1 MQSCYRGASIF
12 ARDKKVRGRTSAKLL
27 ANRPTPVRLVF
38 VAFMLLAFFLQ
49 SYATQTHIHVEP
61 DGLILAKLQVVSH
74 DAKKGGAPAQDNPN
88 DCPLCQLLYGGQ
100 YVAPTA
106 LIFFL
111 PMVAV
116 SVIEAV
122 QAVLPHYDAASHNWL
137 GRAPPRH

>member
-1 MQSCYRGASIF
+1 
-12 ARDKKVRGRTSAKLL
+12 
-27 ANRPTPVRLVF
+27 VRLVF
-38 VAFMLLAFFLQ
+38 VAAMLLAFFFQ
-49 SYATQTHIHVEP
+49 SYATQTHIHIEP
-61 DGLILAKLQVVSH
+61 DGLTLAKIQGGSH
-74 DAKKGGAPAQDNPN
+74 DAKKSGAPAQDNPN

-137 GRAPPRH
+137 GRAPPQV

>member
-1 MQSCYRGASIF
+1 LIF
-12 ARDKKVRGRTSAKLL
+12 ARGKSVRGRKSAKLL
-27 ANRPTPVRLVF
+27 ARRPTPARLVF
-38 VAFMLLAFFLQ
+38 VAAMLLAFFFQ
-49 SYATQTHIHVEP
+49 SYATQTHIHIEP
-61 DGLILAKLQVVSH
+61 DGITLAKVLVVSH
-74 DAKKGGAPAQDNPN
+74 DAKKSGAPTEDNPN

-122 QAVLPHYDAASHNWL
+122 QTVLPHYDAASHNWL
-137 GRAPPRH
+137 GRAPPQN

>member
-1 MQSCYRGASIF
+1 
-12 ARDKKVRGRTSAKLL
+12 
-27 ANRPTPVRLVF
+27 
-38 VAFMLLAFFLQ
+38 MLLAFFFQ

-61 DGLILAKLQVVSH
+61 DGLTLAKVSVVSH
-74 DAKKGGAPAQDNPN
+74 HDTNKGAPPADNPN

-111 PMVAV
+111 PMVSV

-122 QAVLPHYDAASHNWL
+122 QAVLPHYDAVSHNWL
-137 GRAPPRH
+137 GRAPPRR

>member
-1 MQSCYRGASIF
+1 
-12 ARDKKVRGRTSAKLL
+12 
-27 ANRPTPVRLVF
+27 
-38 VAFMLLAFFLQ
+38 MLLAFFFQ

-61 DGLILAKLQVVSH
+61 DGLTLANVLVVSH
-74 DAKKGGAPAQDNPN
+74 HDASKGTPPADSPN

-100 YVAPTA
+100 YVATTA

-111 PMVAV
+111 PMVSV